1 MKTIEV
7 EVPKNCVPSILGFV
21 TALIEKTQEFT
32 SEDISVKINDGT
44 AVDAK
49 SILGLT
55 SLNFANAKNIVFTV
69 LGPMEDYAAPRLETF
84 VNKLLDVYVRE

>member
-7 EVPKNCVPSILGFV
+7 KVPENCVPSILGFV
-21 TALIEKTQEFT
+21 TALVEKTQEFT
-32 SEDISVKINDGT
+32 SEDISVKVNDGT

-55 SLNFANAKNIVFTV
+55 SLNFANAKKITFTV
-69 LGPMEDYAAPRLETF
+69 LGQMEDYAAPRLEKF
-84 VNKLLDVYVRE
+84 VYKLLDLYTKE